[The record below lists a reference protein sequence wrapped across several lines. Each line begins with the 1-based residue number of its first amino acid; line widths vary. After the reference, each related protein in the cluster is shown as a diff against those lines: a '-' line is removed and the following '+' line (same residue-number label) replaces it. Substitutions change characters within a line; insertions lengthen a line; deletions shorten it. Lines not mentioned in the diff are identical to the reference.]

1 MPALWHNISYDK
13 PAGAHLRRNPDAPAG
28 NLARGGGAMNHKP
41 PHLKWLHRLP
51 KDLQQALCDLPKP
64 LQAAVHKAVAACNPL
79 CCPRLYANDWLEE
92 LYQEAIVAAWEAQQ
106 SYDPSKGCLLYRWGL
121 RVIRQRLQAFCDG
134 VWDAARHECDYPC
147 DEETGEDV
155 EFPDERALEAMEE
168 GVVAGM
174 VREALRA
181 LGGLD
186 EQIGLWHLFEW
197 MSEREMAKRLGCSQK
212 AVNKRLQRIK
222 RYLRE
227 RLGGVG

>member
-1 MPALWHNISYDK
+1 
-13 PAGAHLRRNPDAPAG
+13 
-28 NLARGGGAMNHKP
+28 MNKKP
-41 PHLKWLHRLP
+41 PHLKWLHHLP
-51 KDLQQALCDLPKP
+51 QELQQALRDLPEP
-64 LQAAVHKAVAACNPL
+64 LQDAIHDAVAACQLQNA
-79 CCPRLYANDWLEE
+79 PRLYACDWLQE
-92 LYQEAIVAAWEAQQ
+92 LYHEAISAAWEAQQ
-106 SYDPSKGCLLYRWGL
+106 RYDSGKGCSLYRWGL

-147 DEETGEDV
+147 EEETGEDV

-168 GVVAGM
+168 GMVAGM